1 MNEITEFT
9 GTVKFTPKYAKC
21 GPLYIHGHWIK
32 RHIGKPYL
40 VWCNDGLY
48 KHGINENFIE
58 IVDIEKP
65 AYPDR

>member
-32 RHIGKPYL
+32 RDIGKPYL
-40 VWCNDGLY
+40 D
-48 KHGINENFIE
+48 
-58 IVDIEKP
+58 
-65 AYPDR
+65 